1 LERHKKKKKKKKKL
15 RRGIPLSASVCC
27 SLWMMHILEPP
38 LTPVGNQVGQEI
50 KKEKNEEKKREFR
63 NVEQDKWA
71 FFFLFFWW
79 RQLVWPVN
87 NASSTALH
95 FSVSFLSFQ
104 FYVSL
109 LHGSPCWSLNCHMD
123 AVRVYLSNYMVR
135 KYVVRQRK

>member
-1 LERHKKKKKKKKKL
+1 MSSWVLERHKKKKKKKL

-79 RQLVWPVN
+79 RQPVWPVN

-95 FSVSFLSFQ
+95 QCFFFEFSVLRKFATWQSVLELELPHGRTEGLSVQ
-104 FYVSL
+104 
-109 LHGSPCWSLNCHMD
+109 LHGAKICS
-123 AVRVYLSNYMVR
+123 
-135 KYVVRQRK
+135 